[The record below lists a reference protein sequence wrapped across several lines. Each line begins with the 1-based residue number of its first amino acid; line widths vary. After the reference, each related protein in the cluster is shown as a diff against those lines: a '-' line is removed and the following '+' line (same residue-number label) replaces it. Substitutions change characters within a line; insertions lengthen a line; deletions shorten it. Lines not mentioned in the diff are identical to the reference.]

1 MKLVQTPRTYTSE
14 TIHSGVIPLGM
25 APEGV
30 ALRVVGVSAGR
41 SAMRRLAELGLVVGS
56 DIRIIKSSGSGPVLL
71 EVKGSR
77 IALGRG
83 ISMKLFV
90 EVL

>member
-1 MKLVQTPRTYTSE
+1 MRVF
-14 TIHSGVIPLGM
+14 PLAM

-30 ALRVVGVSAGR
+30 TLRIGRIRAGR
-41 SAMRRLAELGLVVGS
+41 GAMRRLAELGLAPNSYIKV
-56 DIRIIKSSGSGPVLL
+56 IKSSGSGPILL

-77 IALGRG
+77 IAVGRG

-90 EVL
+90 EVT